1 MSVFKRIAFAAST
14 SWLSRAISVL
24 ANIFFV
30 PILFRHMDR
39 EELGLW
45 FLLSGSQAFLGLLG
59 FGIVPT
65 LTRHIAFA
73 RASGAAEFSGSSDQA
88 QQHVAD
94 LATTGRRILQSLA
107 GFVFLV
113 ACVSGYGLVAKLQ
126 FEHVSPH
133 VVLWAWV
140 LMCAGYAINVWVSHL
155 ECWLSGVGYVG
166 WFNLIGAIVALV
178 AVLAN
183 IIAALLGRGIIT
195 LAVISVLA
203 GLVQRVGLL
212 AFAKTKPDLQL
223 RGGRWN
229 SYYAKALV
237 KPALYN
243 WITAVGAFLILRT
256 DSYFIAL
263 YKGSRQI
270 PTYSALYSMV
280 SNVNVLAVTFGVSA
294 SVFVSQAWQAKDF
307 AAVHRI
313 TIRNAQIGMSI
324 MAAGVGFL
332 MVAGREL
339 IQMWIGPG
347 NFLGYGILLVFCIM
361 LTLESQHVI
370 LVSSSRATED
380 EKYAGWA
387 IASGILNLAFTWY
400 LIKPLGLLGV
410 ALGTMLAQLLTN
422 NWYAVYR
429 PLVRLQLRARDYF
442 RQVIVLWAAVLAV
455 SYGGSWLTKHYLVS
469 SGIRGMWPIVI
480 ACAAVCGSV
489 LLAAFWSCI
498 LDRSHRKRL
507 QQMAAAKVFGLKRG
521 WEGYVENR

>member
-1 MSVFKRIAFAAST
+1 MSVAKRIAFAASV
-14 SWLSRAISVL
+14 SWLSRAVSVL
-24 ANIFFV
+24 ANLFFV

-59 FGIVPT
+59 FGITPT

-73 RASGAAEFSGSSDQA
+73 RAGGEGEFSGSSEQA
-88 QQHVAD
+88 HQHVAD
-94 LATTGRRILQSLA
+94 LVTTGRRILQSLA

-113 ACVSGYGLVAKLQ
+113 ACVSGYGLVAKIP

-140 LMCAGYAINVWVSHL
+140 LMCAGYAVNVWVSYL

-166 WFNLIGAIVALV
+166 WFNLIGTIVALV

-183 IIAALLGRGIIT
+183 ITAALMGRGIIT
-195 LAVISVLA
+195 LAVIAVLA
-203 GLVQRVGLL
+203 GLAQRIGLL

-223 RGGRWN
+223 REGRWN
-229 SYYAKALV
+229 SQYAKAMV

-243 WITAVGAFLILRT
+243 WITAIGAFLILRT

-263 YKGSRQI
+263 FKGSRQI

-280 SNVNVLAVTFGVSA
+280 SNVFILAVSFGGAA
-294 SVFVSQAWQAKDF
+294 SVFVSQAWQAKDY
-307 AAVHRI
+307 AAVQRI

-332 MVAGREL
+332 MVVGREL
-339 IQMWIGPG
+339 IQLWIGPG
-347 NFLGYGILLVFCIM
+347 NFLGYGVLLVFCVM
-361 LTLESQHVI
+361 LTLEAQHVI

-387 IASGILNLAFTWY
+387 IAAGILNLAFTWY

-410 ALGTMLAQLLTN
+410 ALGTMLAQILTN

-429 PLVRLQLRARDYF
+429 PLVRLKLRARDYF
-442 RQVIVLWAAVLAV
+442 REVVVLWAAVLAA
-455 SYGGSWLTKHYLVS
+455 SYGGSWLVKHYLAS
-469 SGIRGMWPIVI
+469 IGIQGMWPVVTV
-480 ACAAVCGSV
+480 CAAVPGIV
-489 LLAAFWSCI
+489 LLIAVWSRI
-498 LDRSHRKRL
+498 LGRGHRERF
-507 QQMAAAKVFGLKRG
+507 QQMVTAQFAKLAERATG
-521 WEGYVENR
+521 